1 MWAKGFLVPTLST
14 KSPPIPKKK
23 PFFFSFHL
31 PVGSSPTLN
40 KNLVLIRLMS
50 HISKSVTET
59 SSDKLLGELKL
70 KEISIGEQVNKRDEA
85 TYVRVTWKREK
96 KEMKYKRERTSFVS

>member
-1 MWAKGFLVPTLST
+1 
-14 KSPPIPKKK
+14 
-23 PFFFSFHL
+23 
-31 PVGSSPTLN
+31 
-40 KNLVLIRLMS
+40 MS

-85 TYVRVTWKREK
+85 TYVRVTCKREN